1 MTQAPA
7 HQGLYDANQ
16 DAPALLGSSCAQC
29 STNFFPPL
37 AIGCER
43 CGHTELIPVTL
54 AAAGKVHTTATVHL
68 HMGKD
73 IEAPFTVAEIALDD
87 GPLIRALLTEVTDKD
102 VIGVRTAA
110 EWVCVKQNEEG
121 QDVVE
126 PRFRLL
132 QEGGQESVL
141 EGASE

>member
-7 HQGLYDANQ
+7 HKGLYDPHQ
-16 DAPALLGSSCAQC
+16 DVPALLGSSCAQC
-29 STNFFPPL
+29 GSNFFPPL

-43 CGHTELIPVTL
+43 CGHTELVPVTL
-54 AAAGKVHTTATVHL
+54 AAAGKVHATATVYL
-68 HMGKD
+68 HQGKD

-87 GPLIRALLTEVTDKD
+87 GPLIRALLTEVTDED
-102 VIGVRTAA
+102 VIGVRAA
-110 EWVCVKQNEEG
+110 GEWVCVERNEEG

-132 QEGGQESVL
+132 RKGKQE
-141 EGASE
+141 EGASA

>member
-7 HQGLYDANQ
+7 HKGLYDPNQ
-16 DAPALLGSSCAQC
+16 DVPALLGSSCAQC
-29 STNFFPPL
+29 NTNFFPPL
-37 AIGCER
+37 AVGCER
-43 CGHTELIPVTL
+43 CGHPELVPVTL
-54 AAAGKVHTTATVHL
+54 AAAGKVHATATVHL

-87 GPLIRALLTEVTDKD
+87 GPLIRALLTEVIDAD
-102 VIGVRTAA
+102 VIGARATG
-110 EWVCVKQNEEG
+110 EWVCVEQNEEG

-132 QEGGQESVL
+132 PNGEQE
-141 EGASE
+141 EGASA